1 MNAIASHHSAQI
13 PHARPSNSNAR
24 CGLTVST
31 AGSPCTAN
39 APSLVIDSFA
49 NIRPISIA
57 LSKQTSNLHLAA
69 HSNQSRFKK
78 IQRQF
83 GACRNKSS
91 LQNGLAMKTKSSSRS
106 NHKPGPQTTA
116 IHAGEPRKHGVG
128 AAVGTEICRTA
139 NFTFSSTAEMKRWAE
154 GKSSAYIYTRYGN
167 PTLSIAEQKIAALEG
182 AEAAV
187 VTASGMAAISSA
199 LLGVLKQGDE
209 LISTA
214 QLYGG
219 TYRLM
224 RDVFPDMGI
233 TVRHVERSLEGI
245 ETLVTPRTKVLYVET
260 PTNPTLRLVNLEKA
274 IAFARKHKL
283 VSIIDNTFATP
294 ILQKPIAIGFDMVV
308 HSATK
313 YLGGHSDII
322 AGAAAGSYKWMDR
335 VRHMVIYLGG
345 SMDPG
350 AAFLLIRGMKTMG
363 VRVQQQCA
371 TAIAVAKFLEN
382 HPKVAHVHYPGL
394 KSHADH
400 ALAKKQMKGFGSM
413 LAFDLKGG
421 LPAARKFCDRIQLF
435 LLAASLGGVESLVVL
450 PIYSSHYKMS
460 SGELAA
466 AGVSPGTVRVSVGL
480 EDAGDLIADLKQALA

>member
-1 MNAIASHHSAQI
+1 MTQSVLTHKTPLSTGAPAHRWPSHDANLVLGRSKFAS
-13 PHARPSNSNAR
+13 
-24 CGLTVST
+24 
-31 AGSPCTAN
+31 
-39 APSLVIDSFA
+39 
-49 NIRPISIA
+49 
-57 LSKQTSNLHLAA
+57 
-69 HSNQSRFKK
+69 
-78 IQRQF
+78 
-83 GACRNKSS
+83 
-91 LQNGLAMKTKSSSRS
+91 QNGPTMKTSKT
-106 NHKPGPQTTA
+106 PGRRQNAGPRTLA

-128 AAVGTEICRTA
+128 AAVGTEICRSST
-139 NFTFSSTAEMKRWAE
+139 FTFSSTAEMKRWAE
-154 GKSSAYIYTRYGN
+154 GKSRAYIYTRYGN
-167 PTLSIAEQKIAALEG
+167 PTLSLAEEKIAALEG
-182 AEAAV
+182 AEASV
-187 VTASGMAAISSA
+187 VTSSGMAAISSA
-199 LLGVLKQGDE
+199 LLGALKHGDE

-233 TVRHVERSLEGI
+233 TVRQVATTLDGI

-274 IAFARKHKL
+274 MAFAKKHQL
-283 VSIIDNTFATP
+283 ISIIDNTFATP
-294 ILQKPIAIGFDMVV
+294 LLQKPLELGFDMVV

-322 AGAAAGSYKWMDR
+322 AGAAAGSRKWMDR
-335 VRHMVIYLGG
+335 VRHMVIHLGG

-350 AAFLLIRGMKTMG
+350 VAFLLIRGIKTVG

-371 TAIAVAKFLEN
+371 NAMAVAKFLEN
-382 HPKVAHVHYPGL
+382 HRKVAHVHYPGL

-421 LPAARKFCDRIQLF
+421 LPAARKFCDRVQSF

-460 SGELAA
+460 AGELAA
-466 AGVSPGTVRVSVGL
+466 AGVTPGTVRVSVGL
-480 EDAGDLIADLKQALA
+480 EDAEDLIADLQQALT